1 MIIAGSGFI
10 LFALAISCSIMLPA
24 YPPFGLA
31 NVSFVGLSSFLIMIG
46 IYSSAVSL
54 AHNVKLRE
62 LIRTSTLEQTRLLDS
77 IGTAHMESEITGR
90 VLRIVKDNREKM

>member
-1 MIIAGSGFI
+1 
-10 LFALAISCSIMLPA
+10 
-24 YPPFGLA
+24 
-31 NVSFVGLSSFLIMIG
+31 MIG

-90 VLRIVKDNREKM
+90 VLRIVKDNREKMEEETGIKGSFTDDELREYLKLVQGEVRGHRQKG